1 MAEPRSDGYPKPKAK
16 DGGLTGT
23 LAGRTVHEVTDLSL
37 EEQLYLYERTR
48 RFKAEKQSA
57 NLQDASPLCEVVD
70 GDVTEQVESPDSTV
84 YLLFME
90 GSTRTRE
97 SLRNAAVY
105 HGVKVNEF
113 QAETSSFQKNET
125 ITDTMKM
132 LAVYSTER
140 SVFVI
145 RSPLEGVCGWLKTVM
160 ATHAE
165 RFNIPKPSF
174 LNAGDGAYTHPLGE
188 FVDIFSLLER
198 NRWDRSAVHLALVGD
213 LAHGR
218 TAHSK
223 VEGLKV
229 FQKVRV
235 DLVAPEIFGYP
246 VEYKNRMRQDGF
258 EVREFSSVEEYLEE
272 AAGSV
277 ANVWYFYKPQF
288 SKCGD
293 IGQARLNELRSQ
305 VSFRAEWKQKL
316 PQGVSFF
323 QTLPR
328 DKEHPIIPL
337 SFDVLPIN
345 GWDAVAANAYF
356 LDVIM
361 LGMLFGKIGRKLQ
374 PPSNQREL
382 LAYAEAA
389 VEPRPVFSSDA
400 QASDL
405 PSFIKAMDLTKNG
418 HQRDPQRASSGG
430 PVPITDGIVIDH
442 IGLSDDSASCWQ
454 RLRMVRIML
463 GWSKYIGSEGVY
475 ASRRV
480 ANHRKGIMTLPGFD
494 YQILKVQELKVL
506 ASVAPG
512 CTINCVAGSKV
523 VAKYRLQVPE
533 RIYNM
538 PNISCKNKLCVS
550 NPRNKQRDV
559 VAYFERVPYYQ
570 TSVLPNCEE
579 TEFLYVCKYCR
590 WPHVYESIWDDRGS
604 SYLEI

>member
-1 MAEPRSDGYPKPKAK
+1 MPDGYPQQERKTS
-16 DGGLTGT
+16 LTGN

-48 RFKAEKQSA
+48 RFKAKKHGINDQV
-57 NLQDASPLCEVVD
+57 ASLCEVVD
-70 GDVTEQVESPDSTV
+70 ANETEQVESPDSTV

-113 QAETSSFQKNET
+113 SAETSSFQKNET

-140 SVFVI
+140 SIFVI
-145 RSPLEGVCGWLKTVM
+145 RSPLEGVCGWLKMVM
-160 ATHAE
+160 AAHAE

-174 LNAGDGAYTHPLGE
+174 LNAGDGAFTHPVGE

-246 VEYKNRMRQDGF
+246 VEYRNRMRQDGF
-258 EVREFSSVEEYLEE
+258 EVREFSSVEEYLET

-293 IGQARLNELRSQ
+293 IGQARLNELRGQ

-328 DKEHPIIPL
+328 DKEYPIIPL
-337 SFDVLPIN
+337 SFDMLPIN

-356 LDVIM
+356 LDVVL
-361 LGMLFGKIGRKLQ
+361 LGMLFGRIGRGLQ
-374 PPSNQREL
+374 PPTNTREL
-382 LAYAEAA
+382 RAHEEAA
-389 VEPRPVFSSDA
+389 VEPRPVFSA
-400 QASDL
+400 EAKVSDL
-405 PSFIKAMDLTKNG
+405 PSFIQAADLTKDG

-442 IGLSDDSASCWQ
+442 IGLSQDSASCWK
-454 RLRMVRIML
+454 RLRMVRSIL
-463 GWSKYIGSEGVY
+463 GWSKHIGSEGVY
-475 ASRRV
+475 CSRR
-480 ANHRKGIMTLPGFD
+480 HPGHTKGIMALPSFG
-494 YQILKVQELKVL
+494 YQTVKVQELKML

-512 CTINCVAGSKV
+512 CTINCVASSKV
-523 VAKYRLQVPE
+523 VAKYRLQVPDF
-533 RIYNM
+533 IYNM

-550 NPRNKQRDV
+550 NPKNKQRDV
-559 VAYFERVPYYQ
+559 VAYMERVPYYQ
-570 TSVLPNCEE
+570 SSVLPNCKEAE
-579 TEFLYVCKYCR
+579 YLYVCKYCR
-590 WPHVYESIWDDRGS
+590 WPHVYESIWDDARGGMP
-604 SYLEI
+604 I